1 MALSAFMVQP
11 VFSRK
16 NPSIYPFIFNILDKW
31 TAKDEL
37 GNLMEKKYTYPI
49 TITRA
54 DQYWI
59 CYRAHFKALPED
71 KQQLVR
77 AKDPK
82 AMEELGAA
90 VAAYIDQHPDK
101 FDKDV
106 TTTCTSAFPLKGEDK
121 Q

>member
-1 MALSAFMVQP
+1 MAGM
-11 VFSRK
+11 
-16 NPSIYPFIFNILDKW
+16 
-31 TAKDEL
+31 
-37 GNLMEKKYTYPI
+37 MEKKYTYPV
-49 TITRA
+49 TITKA

-71 KQQLVR
+71 KQELVR

-82 AMEELGAA
+82 ALEELGKA
-90 VAAYIDQHPDK
+90 VSAYIDQHPER

-106 TTTCTSAFPLKGEDK
+106 TTTITSDFPLKREDK